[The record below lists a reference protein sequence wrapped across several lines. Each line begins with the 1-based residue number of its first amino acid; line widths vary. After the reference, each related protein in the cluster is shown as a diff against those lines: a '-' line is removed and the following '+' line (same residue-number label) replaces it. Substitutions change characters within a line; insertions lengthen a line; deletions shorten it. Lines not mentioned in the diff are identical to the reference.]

1 MNSKNVHFLSCSSR
15 CGTGKIHFMP
25 ILCNQT
31 ILYIG
36 NLWKE
41 MLIEVSYQSNC
52 RLMGKRRPE
61 ALLLF
66 AFRNITGKCEIAKK
80 RHPSPKF
87 LQKLNEIPAQ

>member
-1 MNSKNVHFLSCSSR
+1 MNSKNLHFLSCSSR

-25 ILCNQT
+25 ILCNQK

-52 RLMGKRRPE
+52 RLIVDGKRRPG

-66 AFRNITGKCEIAKK
+66 ALRNITGNCEIAKK
-80 RHPSPKF
+80 RQPSPKF
-87 LQKLNEIPAQ
+87 